1 MSSIIKVD
9 TVQDQDGNNIIN
21 ENANT
26 VTVGKSGDTVN
37 IVGTITGFTSTGI
50 DDNATST
57 AITINSSEQVEFTA
71 GTALLPAIT
80 TTGDANT
87 GMWFPAADTIAFSEG
102 GSEVMRI
109 DSSGNVLVGKTSA
122 NTATVGVEFRSFGLG
137 AFTRSGNEPIIANR
151 TDNDGKIL
159 QLQKDGTEVGSIGT
173 AGGGALYI
181 SDAVYGGLAFSVLG
195 AGDINPCNTTGG
207 VRDNAMDLGQPTA
220 RFKDIYLGGGAYIGG
235 TAAANKLDDYEEGT
249 WTPGLSIA
257 SSGNSGTYTKVGNV
271 VTAKFKVIPTAS
283 GTNVVIT
290 GFPFASNSDGEQQGG
305 SREVESSGKF
315 FFIRMAGSATEAT
328 IIRYDADVS
337 ITASMTFQGQITYL
351 T

>member
-50 DDNATST
+50 DDNADAT

-109 DSSGNVLVGKTSA
+109 DSDGNIGIG
-122 NTATVGVEFRSFGLG
+122 TASP
-137 AFTRSGNEPIIANR
+137 S
-151 TDNDGKIL
+151 
-159 QLQKDGTEVGSIGT
+159 QKLDVVGSIEV
-173 AGGGALYI
+173 
-181 SDAVYGGLAFSVLG
+181 SDG
-195 AGDINPCNTTGG
+195 I
-207 VRDNAMDLGQPTA
+207 
-220 RFKDIYLGGGAYIGG
+220 YIGG

-249 WTPGLSIA
+249 WTASFSDAGGGSYGYSLQTGNYTKIGNTVFISGYLITSGAFRTGGSGNVLLNGLPFAMTTGSFGGIQA
-257 SSGNSGTYTKVGNV
+257 LNSYGSFANKPLGAETTSSGTSCNIFYRD
-271 VTAKFKVIPTAS
+271 TADGIRQRLQAS
-283 GTNVVIT
+283 DISISAYVLMQFT
-290 GFPFASNSDGEQQGG
+290 GFY
-305 SREVESSGKF
+305 K
-315 FFIRMAGSATEAT
+315 
-328 IIRYDADVS
+328 
-337 ITASMTFQGQITYL
+337 TA
-351 T
+351 

>member
-9 TVQDQDGNNIIN
+9 TIQDQAGNNIIN
-21 ENANT
+21 ESSDTITIGA
-26 VTVGKSGDTVN
+26 SGDTVN

-87 GMWFPAADTIAFSEG
+87 GMWFPAANTIAFSEG
-102 GSEVMRI
+102 ASEAMRI
-109 DSSGNVLVGKTSA
+109 DSDGNIGIGTSSPSNTLHVVNSTSSGGLIQYDGQSNG
-122 NTATVGVEFRSFGLG
+122 EFGLKIQSNI
-137 AFTRSGNEPIIANR
+137 SGGNFENDFGGGGGLLDLFANSAATTGGDLLVAR
-151 TDNDGKIL
+151 TQSATPVLLVKGNGNIGIGTASPS
-159 QLQKDGTEVGSIGT
+159 QKLDVVGSIEV
-173 AGGGALYI
+173 
-181 SDAVYGGLAFSVLG
+181 SDG
-195 AGDINPCNTTGG
+195 I
-207 VRDNAMDLGQPTA
+207 
-220 RFKDIYLGGGAYIGG
+220 YIGG